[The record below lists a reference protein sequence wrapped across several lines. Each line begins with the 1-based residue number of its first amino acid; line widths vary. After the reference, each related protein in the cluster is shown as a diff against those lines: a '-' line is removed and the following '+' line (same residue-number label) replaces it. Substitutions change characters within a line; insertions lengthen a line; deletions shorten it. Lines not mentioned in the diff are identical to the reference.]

1 MTDVRRRIGATCLA
15 TVGLVLAG
23 AACTG
28 TPTPTVTV
36 DAPAATATMQAG
48 IRLDTYQ
55 VPSGTHPHDVAPAID
70 GGVWFTGQQAGYLG
84 HLDPATGTVTQVKL
98 GTGSAPHGVIVGT
111 DGAAWVTD
119 GGLNAIVRVDANTR
133 DVKTYPLPGNR
144 PGANLNTATFDT
156 NGVLW
161 FTGQNGVYGRLD
173 PATGAMQ
180 VFDAPRGRGPY
191 GITTTPSGQIYYAS
205 LAGNHIARID
215 TTTGA
220 ATVLE
225 PPTPNQ
231 GARRVWS
238 DSKGTIWVSEYNAG
252 KLGRYDPSTNQW
264 HEWPL
269 PGTANAYS
277 VYVDDRDIVW
287 LSDFAANTI
296 VRFDPATE
304 TFASL
309 PLPGPDAAVRQ
320 MLGRPGEVWGAASGL
335 DLLIVV
341 RTGA

>member
-1 MTDVRRRIGATCLA
+1 
-15 TVGLVLAG
+15 
-23 AACTG
+23 
-28 TPTPTVTV
+28 
-36 DAPAATATMQAG
+36 MQAG

-144 PGANLNTATFDT
+144 PSANLNTATFDT

-180 VFDAPRGRGPY
+180 VFDAPRGRGRMASPPPRAARSITPRLPATTSPALTRQREPRPY
-191 GITTTPSGQIYYAS
+191 C
-205 LAGNHIARID
+205 
-215 TTTGA
+215 
-220 ATVLE
+220 E

-287 LSDFAANTI
+287 LSDFAANTSSGLTQPPRRSR
-296 VRFDPATE
+296 VSRFPAPMPP
-304 TFASL
+304 SGRCL
-309 PLPGPDAAVRQ
+309 AVRARC
-320 MLGRPGEVWGAASGL
+320 GGAASGL